1 MSGDSDDAMD
11 IAQDAGAQG
20 QAAAA
25 SEPTAEERAREM
37 GWRPI
42 EEFNGPREKF
52 VDAEEFLERGETL
65 APLIAAQ
72 NRKLKADLEKREREF
87 AERLERMEKMAQRNA
102 ERERA
107 EYEAKLKRLEAAER
121 RAVDEADTDSYDAIK
136 AERAALERQA
146 PTQDVP
152 RHQPAAPERLQ
163 AWMTENPWFQLD
175 ESAKRVAMVAS
186 QRAAAKGADLE
197 AELQAATAAV
207 RRSHP
212 HYFDDEPA
220 APAEQSRGGPQPD
233 GGSAAARRLG
243 GAAKTQTATNL
254 PQEAR
259 RQMVKDIQ
267 RFGISEAQWIKEYY
281 SE

>member
-1 MSGDSDDAMD
+1 MTGDNDDALD
-11 IAQDAGAQG
+11 IAEKQIAPDEAS
-20 QAAAA
+20 QAP
-25 SEPTAEERAREM
+25 EPTPEERAREM

-42 EEFNGPREKF
+42 EEFSGPREKF

-65 APLIAAQ
+65 APLVAAQ

-107 EYEAKLKRLEAAER
+107 EYEAKIKRLEAAER

-136 AERAALERQA
+136 AERAALEKQA
-146 PTQDVP
+146 PTQEVSP
-152 RHQPAAPERLQ
+152 QPAAPDRLQ
-163 AWMTENPWFQLD
+163 TWMVENPWFQLD
-175 ESAKRVAMVAS
+175 ENAKRVAMVAS

-197 AELQAATAAV
+197 AELQAAEAAV

-212 HYFDDEPA
+212 HYFDDEPV
-220 APAEQSRGGPQPD
+220 APAEQVRGGPQPD

-243 GAAKTQTATNL
+243 GAARTQTATNL

-259 RQMVKDIQ
+259 RQMAKDLQ
-267 RFGISEAQWIKEYY
+267 RFGISEAQWLREYY